1 MEVMDTFTL
10 TAPVATGAAAVPA
23 TPTVPATP
31 AVAVAPATPATPAV
45 PAMDG
50 GKKLMKTP
58 LNKRSSMERLTSTI
72 MKMKEFHQRIG
83 EQERADET
91 VAEVAARK
99 TAEDG
104 DGQSAEMTT
113 KMELDRLEILMG
125 TDRR

>member
-31 AVAVAPATPATPAV
+31 AVAVAPAV

-91 VAEVAARK
+91 VAEEAARK